1 MTVTF
6 SSKEE
11 VLGKVGSEL
20 GVSDWFEVTQ
30 EKVNQFADATG
41 DHQWIHVDPEL
52 AKQGPFGGAIAHGYL
67 TLSLAPVLM
76 SQIVTFEGV
85 KMGINYGNN
94 KVRFTN
100 PVPVGKRV
108 RARATLVS
116 AEEKEPNAL
125 QVVTDITFE
134 IEGEDKPAC
143 YAQTLTRLYF

>member
-11 VLGKVGSEL
+11 VLGKVGTEL
-20 GVSDWFEVTQ
+20 GVSDWVEVTQ
-30 EKVNQFADATG
+30 EKINMFAEATG

-52 AKQGPFGGAIAHGYL
+52 AKQGPFGGTIAHGFF
-67 TLSLAPVLM
+67 TLSLSPILM
-76 SQIVTFEGV
+76 SQIVSYEGV
-85 KMGINYGNN
+85 KMGINYGVN

-108 RARATLVS
+108 RARAKLAS

-125 QVVTDITFE
+125 QVATEITFE
-134 IEGEDKPAC
+134 IDGEDKPVCVAE
-143 YAQTLTRLYF
+143 TLTRLYF